1 MIKNKAVMRFNSLDA
16 AKFFLRAF
24 DLENNVQE
32 ALAMFGQAPKHHD
45 RIACPIISEYDVD
58 QDLKFV
64 FFLLITV
71 DPVGLRD
78 GTGVIYCAD
87 STNLEEVTTLRDK
100 LADEMMREVYPG
112 KKEGRFVVIESGKE
126 RGRL

>member
-1 MIKNKAVMRFNSLDA
+1 MKNKAVMRFDSLDA

-24 DLENNVQE
+24 DLENTVQE
-32 ALAMFGQAPKHHD
+32 ALAKFSQAPKHHD
-45 RIACPIISEYDVD
+45 RIACPIISEYEVD

-64 FFLLITV
+64 FFFLITV

-87 STNLEEVTTLRDK
+87 STNLKEVTKLRDE
-100 LADEMMREVYPG
+100 LANEMMKEVYHG
-112 KKEGRFVVIESGKE
+112 KKSGGLVVIESGKE